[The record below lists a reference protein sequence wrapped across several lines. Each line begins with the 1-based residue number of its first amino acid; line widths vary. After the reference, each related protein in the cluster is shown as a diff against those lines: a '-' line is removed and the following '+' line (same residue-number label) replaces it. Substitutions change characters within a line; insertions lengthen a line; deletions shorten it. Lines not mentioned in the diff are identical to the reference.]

1 MTNRMYERGFFD
13 PARQS
18 RPALARQPGEAD
30 PDFHLRALGAQI
42 NVLDVLRHQ
51 AGISRDAIDIGAA
64 SEYSSEIARRTGRP
78 ANGMYMPHAAL
89 LTRGLSVGTATAGG
103 NTVATNLL
111 TGSFIDI
118 LRPCAKVLQAGAKV
132 MTGLNGNVAIPRQT
146 GAGSAYWIG
155 EGDEPTE
162 SQQAFD
168 QVAMTPRTVGAF
180 TEISRKLLLQSSVGV
195 QDFVSQ
201 DLITVIGL
209 AMDAAAINGA
219 GSAQPVG
226 ILNTAGILTQ
236 TIAGSAPTWAEVV
249 GFETKVAAE
258 SADEPTCAYLT
269 TPKVRGIL
277 RQTLPNAAAKDPIWT
292 AANGNG
298 ADGTVNGYR
307 GFVSSNVPATLG
319 AGTNEHAIVFG
330 NFADLIIGL
339 WGSVD
344 LLLDPY
350 SLSKSGGMRVT
361 AFQDLDVAIRH
372 PKSFCVGKFVPA

>member
-1 MTNRMYERGFFD
+1 MTPHD
-13 PARQS
+13 KH
-18 RPALARQPGEAD
+18 LARLASQV
-30 PDFHLRALGAQI
+30 

-51 AGISRDAIDIGAA
+51 AGISRDSIDIGAA
-64 SEYSSEIARRTGRP
+64 SEYSAEIARRTGRP
-78 ANGMYMPHAAL
+78 ANGAYLPHTAL
-89 LTRGLSVGTATAGG
+89 LTRGLTVGTATAGG

-111 TGSFIDI
+111 AGDFIDV
-118 LRPCAKVLQAGAKV
+118 LRPKAKVLQAGARV
-132 MTGLNGNVAIPRQT
+132 LTGLTGNVAIPRQT
-146 GAGSAYWIG
+146 SAAAAYWIAEDG
-155 EGDEPTE
+155 EPTE
-162 SQQAFD
+162 SQPAFD
-168 QVAMTPRTVGAF
+168 QVAMTPRTAAAY

-226 ILNTAGILTQ
+226 ILNTSGILTQ

-277 RQTLPNAAAKDPIWT
+277 RQTLPNTAAKDPIWQSP
-292 AANGNG
+292 NGNG